1 MKSDLSFILLDNDP
15 INNMINKKMISLAFQ
30 DALVIEFIDPFDAIK
45 FFMDN
50 KNELDSK
57 KSILF
62 LDINMPE
69 MTGWEFLKL
78 IEEANFIAKENLIIY
93 MLSSSAEP
101 LDLQKTR
108 LNKNV
113 LGFVQKPITIKF
125 LNSLKD

>member
-1 MKSDLSFILLDNDP
+1 MKSDLSFILVDNDP

-30 DALVIEFIDPFDAIK
+30 NALINEFIDPFEALK

-50 KNELDSK
+50 KNELASK
-57 KSILF
+57 KSVLF

-78 IEEANFIAKENLIIY
+78 IEEANSIAKENLIIY

-108 LNKNV
+108 LNKYV
-113 LGFVQKPITIKF
+113 LGFIHKPISIKF
-125 LNSLKD
+125 LTSLKD